1 MKYTPDA
8 QGYFSGQ
15 SGYGYRSI
23 EAFVDAVAQVRDG
36 AATPADFRGGLA
48 TVEDTVLVTAILEAG
63 RRSLDSAGMPH
74 QIEYATGGRAVALSV
89 A

>member
-23 EAFVDAVAQVRDG
+23 EAFVDAVDQVRSG
-36 AATPADFRGGLA
+36 IARPEDFRGGLA
-48 TVEDTVLVTAILEAG
+48 TIDDTVLVTAILEAG
-63 RRSLDSAGMPH
+63 RRSLDSGGLPH
-74 QIEYATGGRAVALSV
+74 QIEYAANGGAVSLSV
-89 A
+89 G